1 MDAWG
6 TRRLPVFARLSK
18 GEYVAS
24 SVIDRICQELR
35 CDVGDVMEVVPDDP
49 DEKGKKVLTE
59 TRMP

>member
-1 MDAWG
+1 MDALG
-6 TRRLPVFARLSK
+6 TRRLPIFARLSK

-35 CDVGDVMEVVPDDP
+35 CDVGDVMEVVLDDP